1 MIKFRRFYRTR
12 KPVTLI
18 SDLDTF
24 EGKHESY
31 YYDEVMFAYDG
42 GEKVGQVA
50 RVGGWI
56 YGLTVKP
63 QYRKQGIASSL
74 LKKICNDIPENSAW
88 LIGAKNAVG
97 FYKKQEGWVDF
108 GALGKEAS
116 IDYGEPE
123 DHLFGINLSK
133 RKEWGIA
140 GQAAFVLKKI
150 RGLVD
155 CETLNDVRG
164 FTNNEDSNTPIRV
177 LVQGKKKDNMFDTI
191 TMSLGMNSLDFE
203 IDLKKKSIAKYL

>member
-24 EGKHESY
+24 EGKHVSY
-31 YYDEVMFAYDG
+31 YYDEVMFAYDD

-63 QYRKQGIASSL
+63 DHRKQGIASSL
-74 LKKICNDIPENSAW
+74 LKKMCDDIPESSAW

-97 FYKKQEGWVDF
+97 FYKKQDEWVDF

-123 DHLFGINLSK
+123 DHLFGINLLKSK
-133 RKEWGIA
+133 KQEISR
-140 GQAAFVLKKI
+140 QAAFVLKKI

-155 CETLNDVRG
+155 CETLNDVRE
-164 FTNNEDSNTPIRV
+164 FTSNEDSNTPIRV
-177 LVQGKKKDNMFDTI
+177 FVQGKKKDNMFDTI
-191 TMSLGMNSLDFE
+191 TMSLGINSLDFE
-203 IDLKKKSIAKYL
+203 IDLKKPSNAE